1 MNYAIVRNLIG
12 KIMFIL
18 GILMLLP
25 LIFCIAYQES
35 FINYLAFL
43 IPAAVLF
50 ILGFLFNIK
59 KAEDKKMLVREGFII
74 VGVSWLIMSLFGSLP
89 FIISSVLPNFFD
101 AFFEIASG
109 FSTTGATV
117 MSDVE
122 AALVNNHSVFFWR
135 SFAHWIGGMG
145 VLVFVLAIIP
155 ESDEGSS
162 IHILKAESPG
172 PQVGRLV
179 TKMKASSRILYLIYI
194 VLTFAEFLFLCLG
207 PDQKMGVYESIIYS
221 IGTAGTGG
229 FGIDSASVGAYGAYS
244 QYVIAIFMLIFS
256 LNFTMFYFVLIRN
269 FKDIFNNEE
278 LKWYLVIVALSIV
291 FVFISIYPKYETV
304 EEVFRH
310 SFFQVASIVST
321 TGYATV
327 DYALWP
333 ALALVV
339 IFILMFMGACAG
351 STAGGI
357 KCSRVVILVKSAIN
371 KIKLMINPRKVEV
384 IKMDGKVLPNET
396 VDSVQSFIIVY
407 LLVFFLCSLIVAA
420 DPSIGDD
427 FSASITAS
435 LTCISNVGP
444 GFKSLGPACNF
455 GNLNWFTKFI
465 LSIEMIA
472 GRLELFPLLILFN
485 PKTWR
490 AKRM

>member
-43 IPAAVLF
+43 IPAFVLF

-74 VGVSWLIMSLFGSLP
+74 VGVAWLIMSLFGCLP
-89 FIISSVLPNFFD
+89 FIISGVLPNFFD
-101 AFFEIASG
+101 AFFEISSG

-117 MSDVE
+117 MSNVE
-122 AALVNNHSVFFWR
+122 ASLVNNHSVFFWR
-135 SFAHWIGGMG
+135 SFAHWVGGMG

-179 TKMKASSRILYLIYI
+179 TKMKASSRILYLIYM
-194 VLTFAEFLFLCLG
+194 VLTVLQVFILWLG
-207 PDQKMGVYESIIYS
+207 PDKNMNLFASIIYS
-221 IGTAGTGG
+221 LGSAGTGG
-229 FGIDSASVGAYGAYS
+229 LAIDSASVGAYGAYS

-256 LNFTMFYFVLIRN
+256 INFTIYYYILIKN

-310 SFFQVASIVST
+310 SFFQVVSVVST
-321 TGYATV
+321 TGFATV

-407 LLVFFLCSLIVAA
+407 FLVFFLCSLIVAA

-435 LTCISNVGP
+435 LTCISNVGA
-444 GFKSLGPACNF
+444 GFSSLGPAKNF
-455 GNLNWFTKFI
+455 ANLNWFTKFV
-465 LSIEMIA
+465 LSLEMIA